1 MWYMHPH
8 DPFVRANQSVGPL
21 PLRPGLDMFQH
32 SQYKVRVRVRVR
44 ARVRARANPHPN
56 PTPTP
61 TPTPNQY
68 LVHLDGH
75 SYSHRLVKLLA
86 TNSLVLKEETA
97 DLEYY
102 YHLLRPYVHYVPFHF
117 HVATPN
123 YRLDVHPRLRQPR
136 LDSIVTNLTQ
146 VVHAARSAAHRP
158 RHAPRALSP
167 DCPPPPRL
175 PSPPTIGPGPYHRP

>member
-1 MWYMHPH
+1 MHAH
-8 DPFVRANQSVGPL
+8 DPFVRANQSSAPI
-21 PLRPGLDMFQH
+21 PLRPGIDMFEH
-32 SQYKVRVRVRVR
+32 AQYK
-44 ARVRARANPHPN
+44 
-56 PTPTP
+56 
-61 TPTPNQY
+61 Y

-86 TNSLVLKEETA
+86 TNSVVLKEETA

-102 YHLLRPYVHYVPFHF
+102 YHLLEPYVHYLPFHF
-117 HVATPN
+117 RVATPN
-123 YRLDVHPRLRQPR
+123 YRLDVPPRRRQPR

-158 RHAPRALSP
+158 PPPSAALATRHAPF
-167 DCPPPPRL
+167 PPPPPPPPPGL